1 MVPNKH
7 GILSDEWWV
16 MSYEWWV
23 MKIEWQ
29 KNESKQVLR
38 VHYMSLDTM
47 GLVYLRLAN
56 SSSSYLAHILKTN
69 AIVINYFTIFLQNV
83 DMTSLLLIF
92 IQAHH

>member
-1 MVPNKH
+1 MVPSKH

-16 MSYEWWV
+16 MSYKWWV

>member
-38 VHYMSLDTM
+38 VHCMSLDTM
-47 GLVYLRLAN
+47 GLVCLRLAN
-56 SSSSYLAHILKTN
+56 SSSSNLAHILKTN

>member
-7 GILSDEWWV
+7 GILSDEWWM
-16 MSYEWWV
+16 MSYKWWV

-47 GLVYLRLAN
+47 GLICLRLAN